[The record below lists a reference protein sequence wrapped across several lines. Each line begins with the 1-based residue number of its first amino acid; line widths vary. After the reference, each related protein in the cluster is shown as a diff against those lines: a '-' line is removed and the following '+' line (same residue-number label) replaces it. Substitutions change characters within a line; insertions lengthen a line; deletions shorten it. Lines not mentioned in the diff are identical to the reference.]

1 MVAGM
6 LPEAGPL
13 PRRARRLIPAGFPHR
28 GELIAAFAVLI
39 VLAHLLL
46 AQLTIVLALA
56 FAVTGKVT
64 RWRLCW
70 LLAPA
75 VAGLAWMLAA
85 GPGEALAGFAAGP
98 SSVLGYLTGGAAAR
112 HVIRPIAAFAGIG
125 GWLPRQFPVALP
137 LAAAEAGLIGWLDWL
152 HTDEWAVPPPRPGA
166 AAALRAAL
174 AARRIRSGAV
184 LTRDGLALGVIPS
197 TGAVAGLSWQEAS
210 RGVLVAGADAREVT
224 LTCLQLVHAAARRRK
239 PVIVLDDGH
248 DAAIAH
254 AVAATCLAT
263 GSPLLS
269 PGGATPRTPRGAP
282 DGSAIVSGALAGSR
296 DAAERPARRP
306 PSPRRGASQLWG
318 RGAGRG
324 VPSSAPAAPD
334 LDLMQVVSER
344 SAALIPVESPE
355 SAARAAASLTAL
367 GARLRR
373 IGIDGDGLVW
383 VPSAERLPEPV
394 LAALVAEGTAAGLP
408 VLAGAVS
415 PAAAGQL
422 AALVGALL
430 VHRVTDRD
438 LADCLAARAGTRL
451 LPAGVAA
458 ARAGQPLPA
467 PSVQPSVQSGQ
478 SGQSVEQQAPLTP
491 CPVIEPRTLLS
502 LRAAEFALAAS
513 VPRRRVVARAR
524 LVPARLPRHAERRG
538 QP

>member
-1 MVAGM
+1 M

-13 PRRARRLIPAGFPHR
+13 PRRARQLIPAGFPRR
-28 GELIAAFAVLI
+28 GELIAAGAVLI
-39 VLAHLLL
+39 VLTHLLL

-85 GPGEALAGFAAGP
+85 GPGQALAGFAAAP
-98 SSVLGYLTGGAAAR
+98 SSVLGYLTGGPAAR
-112 HVIRPIAAFAGIG
+112 HVIRPLAAFAGIG

-174 AARRIRSGAV
+174 AARRIHSGAV
-184 LTRDGLALGVIPS
+184 LTRDGLALGVMPS

-248 DAAIAH
+248 DAGIAH
-254 AVAATCLAT
+254 AVAAACRAT
-263 GSPLLS
+263 GTPLHCGD
-269 PGGATPRTPRGAP
+269 GGHPAAASRGVPSGDSAP
-282 DGSAIVSGALAGSR
+282 DTMAEPSGAHRGVRGVA
-296 DAAERPARRP
+296 P
-306 PSPRRGASQLWG
+306 PGDNSASQLWG
-318 RGAGRG
+318 RGTGRA
-324 VPSSAPAAPD
+324 VPSSAPAAPG

-373 IGIDGDGLVW
+373 IGLDGDGLVW
-383 VPSAERLPEPV
+383 VPSAERLPKPV
-394 LAALVAEGTAAGLP
+394 LAALVAEGAAAGLP

-467 PSVQPSVQSGQ
+467 PSVQPS
-478 SGQSVEQQAPLTP
+478 GQSVEQQAPLTP

-502 LRAAEFALAAS
+502 LRPAEFALAAS
-513 VPRRRVVARAR
+513 VPRRRVVACAR